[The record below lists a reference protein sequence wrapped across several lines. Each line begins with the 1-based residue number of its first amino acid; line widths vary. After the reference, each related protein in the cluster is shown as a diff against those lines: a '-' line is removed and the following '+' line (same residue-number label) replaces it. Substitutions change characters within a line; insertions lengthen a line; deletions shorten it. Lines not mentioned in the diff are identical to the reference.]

1 MKNKLKFLLANLL
14 VFFIIISNTNLSF
27 AQEDTGS
34 INVYVQ
40 YNSFEKIETYAA
52 TLKVYQDNNEE
63 PYVVIGFP
71 ESNPIMIDSLPL
83 GHEYKV
89 EVYVNAMLAGSKKID
104 VNGNEEMEMLIPTAG
119 GMIFRAVYND
129 GSTPVANAVLSIFS
143 DDTLHAFAV

>member
-1 MKNKLKFLLANLL
+1 MKNKLKILLSSLL
-14 VFFIIISNTNLSF
+14 VFFIIITNTNLSF

-34 INVYVQ
+34 IDVYVQ
-40 YNSFEKIETYAA
+40 YNSFEKIDTYAA

-89 EVYVNAMLAGSKKID
+89 EVYVNGMLGGSKK
-104 VNGNEEMEMLIPTAG
+104 
-119 GMIFRAVYND
+119 
-129 GSTPVANAVLSIFS
+129 
-143 DDTLHAFAV
+143 